1 MFEPIDREEVLRV
14 IRQYGP
20 LQPLEVKRHIGKGET
35 TLIGAMLS
43 ELAHNNHVAITKL
56 KRGSSPF
63 YYDPNNPASLERV
76 AEYLGEKDLRT
87 YALLKEKQVI
97 NSALVEPLTRVSLM
111 NIKDY
116 SRAFNY
122 TINGEEQLF
131 YRYYLLSEEQAKQMI
146 AEALKPKKKP
156 APKPEPQP
164 VHTPPKKQVVTKPKK
179 QVKPKKTTKKKIVV
193 EEQTTLA
200 PEAKPEM
207 PDEPFFKRV
216 VRYCKNKK
224 IKIRE
229 WKVLRKGSELDFVV
243 AMPTPV
249 GRAEYFI
256 KAKSKK
262 KSNDGDIAAALL
274 AGQLRRLPVIYLTTG
289 EVTKKAKEMTQAEL
303 KGVIIKEI
311 KA

>member
-20 LQPLEVKRHIGKGET
+20 LLPLDVKRRIGKGET

-43 ELAHNNHVAITKL
+43 ELAHNKRVAITNL
-56 KRGSSPF
+56 KRGSSPY
-63 YYDPNNPASLERV
+63 YYDPNNPASLEQV
-76 AEYLGEKDLRT
+76 AEYLGEKDRRT
-87 YALLKEKQVI
+87 YALLKDKQVI
-97 NSALVEPLTRVSLM
+97 NAALVEPLTRVSLS

-116 SRAFNY
+116 SRSFTY
-122 TINGEEQLF
+122 VINGETQTF

-146 AEALKPKKKP
+146 KEALKPKKKP
-156 APKPEPQP
+156 VP
-164 VHTPPKKQVVTKPKK
+164 TPKK
-179 QVKPKKTTKKKIVV
+179 KPKKTAKKVV
-193 EEQTTLA
+193 QPKKSVHRPVKRKAPPIEEQTTLA
-200 PEAKPEM
+200 PEEKPEM

-229 WKVLRKGSELDFVV
+229 WKVIRKGSELDFVV

-262 KSNDGDIAAALL
+262 KSNDGDIASALL

-289 EVTKKAKEMTQAEL
+289 EVTKKAKEMTQSDL
-303 KGVIIKEI
+303 KGVLIKEI